1 MIKAA
6 AIFAVLFILFL
17 IFVPGSYQSC
27 DTPIGKFKS
36 IEVHEESRESLDL
49 SGSDETSK
57 DSSIDQ
63 PIDPTLLNVEVR
75 R

>member
-1 MIKAA
+1 MRKAA
-6 AIFAVLFILFL
+6 AIFVVLFILFL
-17 IFVPGSYQSC
+17 IFDPGYQSC
-27 DTPIGKFKS
+27 DDTTGKFKS

-63 PIDPTLLNVEVR
+63 PIDPTLLNVDVR